1 MYKNSERGKCL
12 FILRLQQ
19 KFRRFKRRNRGEKI
33 TVKELVSNTFDDVR
47 IYYKKRNITLE
58 EVGEDFKELD
68 ECSIFENLYE
78 GPISEIPKEL
88 EKKEVRYFTAGQIKL
103 TEVCINN

>member
-1 MYKNSERGKCL
+1 MYYLMGGLGYRCSKGR
-12 FILRLQQ
+12 RLGCS
-19 KFRRFKRRNRGEKI
+19 FANR
-33 TVKELVSNTFDDVR
+33 LVSF
-47 IYYKKRNITLE
+47 RNITLE

-68 ECSIFENLYE
+68 EWSIFENLYE